1 LKSNDPILKLKKKIK
16 KLEKENKV
24 LKKKKDVFFTDKP
37 TVKAPKE
44 IKPLFDAA
52 SLTVK
57 KYFESFTA
65 NPSLSKIEVNGQ
77 RYILMRAES
86 LANDFFKNIIK
97 LYADRPL
104 PEAIKI
110 GRNLLFDMAHL
121 IGMED
126 AKNFHTKMKLKDP
139 LSKLSAG
146 PVHFAYTGWALVDI
160 LEESKP
166 SHDENFFLKYNH
178 PFSFEADSWI
188 RSKEKVDFPVC
199 TMNAGYSSGWC
210 EESYGINL
218 TAVEITCRAKGDKHC
233 TFIMAPPHKI
243 NAYLEKESIKY
254 KRVRK
259 YDVPLFF
266 ERKKVEEK
274 LNNAVKE
281 KETLLKEVH
290 HRVKNN
296 LQIITSL
303 LRLHADKENNIHFS
317 ELVAESQ
324 NRITSMALIHEML
337 YANSNFS
344 NINLAEYS
352 TSIFSQLKSTYNAKN
367 VKLALSVPK
376 DFSFEIDKMI
386 PIGLIMNEVISN
398 AFKYAFKEK
407 KGKITIS
414 LKKNS
419 LTIADNGQGLPKNY
433 DKQEGESFGIQLIH
447 LLADQIDSKLTIDRK
462 KGSAFT
468 LHFNT
473 PIKKADLT
481 DQ

>member
-1 LKSNDPILKLKKKIK
+1 VLKADKTIQSLKKRIK
-16 KLEKENKV
+16 ELEKENTS
-24 LKKKKDVFFTDKP
+24 LKKKKTVFYTDKP
-37 TVKAPKE
+37 TVKIPKE
-44 IKPLFDAA
+44 IKPIFDEA

-57 KYFESFTA
+57 KYFETFKA

-77 RYILMRAES
+77 RYVLMRAES

-104 PEAIKI
+104 PEAVKI

-126 AKNFHTKMKLKDP
+126 AENFHSKMKLKDP
-139 LSKLSAG
+139 LEKLSAG
-146 PVHFAYTGWALVDI
+146 PIHFAYTGWAFVEI
-160 LEESKP
+160 LEESRP
-166 SHDENFFLKYNH
+166 SPDENFYIKYNH
-178 PFSFEADSWI
+178 PFSFEADSWLK
-188 RSKEKVDFPVC
+188 SKEKPSFPVC

-210 EESYGINL
+210 EQSYGINL

-243 NAYLEKESIKY
+243 NTYLEKESVKY
-254 KRVRK
+254 KKQRK

-303 LRLHADKENNIHFS
+303 LRLHAEKENNINFS

-324 NRITSMALIHEML
+324 NRISSMALIHEML

-344 NINLAEYS
+344 NINLAKYA
-352 TSIFSQLKSTYNAKN
+352 TSIFDQLKSTYHKPF
-367 VKLALSVPK
+367 VKLDLSIPN
-376 DFSFEIDKMI
+376 DFSFEMDKMI
-386 PIGLIMNEVISN
+386 PIGLILNELISN
-398 AFKYAFKEK
+398 SFKYAFTKD
-407 KGKITIS
+407 KGKINITFKKNTLTIS
-414 LKKNS
+414 
-419 LTIADNGQGLPKNY
+419 DNGQGLPKNFDPN
-433 DKQEGESFGIQLIH
+433 DKESFGIQLIQ
-447 LLADQIDSKLTIDRK
+447 LLADQIDAKLSIERK
-462 KGSAFT
+462 AGSSFSF
-468 LHFNT
+468 HFNS
-473 PIKKADLT
+473 PGKL
-481 DQ
+481 